1 MGGYTTYLVIAIG
14 KLVQNDKTYIM
25 RFVHVRFVPKFTT
38 LFFKVASYGR
48 DRIVEERARRFVFS
62 LESPGLCGDQC
73 TKFVISYV
81 TTD

>member
-1 MGGYTTYLVIAIG
+1 MGVYHLFSNRYWKACP
-14 KLVQNDKTYIM
+14 IM
-25 RFVHVRFVPKFTT
+25 RFIHVRFVPKFTT

-48 DRIVEERARRFVFS
+48 DRIVEERARRFVYS